1 MRMLNQ
7 TKCLLYRAALLVCAA
22 TLQTGCHHQS
32 YTSPQGYDL
41 DKGEKMELGKVL
53 NEISGIT
60 YNPDNNTLLAI
71 SDSKEKVFEL
81 HISRHKLKDYT
92 DKVVGPNSDLEDIV
106 KAGNDIFLLG
116 SKGIIYE
123 LPRKDSDSTAVKS
136 YTFST
141 TEGNDF
147 ETLYYDPSINSLVML
162 CKNCVSDKGRGLR
175 SAYRF
180 DLANRQFDTSA
191 YYTMPVDDVKKLLK
205 DDHVVQQCRIP
216 HQTGRFQYL
225 PLPGVH
231 RFAGVQ

>member
-1 MRMLNQ
+1 MMRMLNQ
-7 TKCLLYRAALLVCAA
+7 TKCLLSRLALLVCAA

-106 KAGNDIFLLG
+106 KAGDDIFLLS

-123 LPRKDSDSTAVKS
+123 LPKDSNDTAGVRS
-136 YTFST
+136 YPFFT

-147 ETLYYDPSINSLVML
+147 ETLYYDPSINSLVMM
-162 CKNCVSDKGRGLR
+162 CKTCVSDKGRGLR

-191 YYTMPVDDVKKLLK
+191 
-205 DDHVVQQCRIP
+205 
-216 HQTGRFQYL
+216 
-225 PLPGVH
+225 
-231 RFAGVQ
+231 